1 MEFLSGLTLFIF
13 KFQKT
18 KMEMSTRKGGQK
30 GDHLGV
36 YLGHYAFIL
45 AFSYGTPR
53 NVTRASYFHKR
64 PSKAVLSD
72 TLLALVEL
80 FSCK

>member
-1 MEFLSGLTLFIF
+1 ML
-13 KFQKT
+13 
-18 KMEMSTRKGGQK
+18 TRKGGQK
-30 GDHLGV
+30 GDHLGA
-36 YLGHYAFIL
+36 YLGHYAFTV

-53 NVTRASYFHKR
+53 IVTRASYFHKR

-80 FSCK
+80 FSGK